1 MENLAEF
8 DKKFAELG
16 KSLPELGKK
25 NSGELDKDMNELG
38 KIYVNGLNDN
48 KVLFEISLLSL
59 KVTQSTH
66 SNLSKRAPVL
76 FPSWMILTQ
85 EQQ

>member
-1 MENLAEF
+1 
-8 DKKFAELG
+8 
-16 KSLPELGKK
+16 
-25 NSGELDKDMNELG
+25 MNELG

-66 SNLSKRAPVL
+66 SNLSKSAPVVI

-85 EQQ
+85 AEQ